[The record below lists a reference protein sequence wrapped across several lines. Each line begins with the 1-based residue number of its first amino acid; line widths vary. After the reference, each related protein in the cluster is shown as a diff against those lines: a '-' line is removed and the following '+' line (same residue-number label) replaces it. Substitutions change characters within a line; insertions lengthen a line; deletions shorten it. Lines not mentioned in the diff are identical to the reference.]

1 MRHAFHRTSNSE
13 TETALI
19 GRALGSFLRAG
30 DILLIDGQLGAGKT
44 TLIRSVAAGLGLDA
58 SPVSSPT
65 FVVAHEY
72 PRADGTP
79 GLVHV
84 DAYRLHSAEDLDAL
98 GWDRLV
104 RPDGPP
110 VVVEWG
116 ERIAASMPDVARLR
130 IDHAG
135 EQSRELAFDVPG
147 EWASRPG
154 FAALAARAATTCPI
168 TGAAVAAD
176 SPHYPFASER
186 ARMADLH
193 RWFSGSYGVSR
204 DATEA
209 DFGDE

>member
-1 MRHAFHRTSNSE
+1 VRQAFRRISNSE
-13 TETALI
+13 AETALI
-19 GRALGSFLRAG
+19 GRALGAILRPG

-44 TLIRSVAAGLGLDA
+44 TLIRSVATGMGLDA

-72 PRADGTP
+72 ARADGSP

-84 DAYRLHSAEDLDAL
+84 DAYRLHSAEDLDGL

-104 RPDGPP
+104 RRDGPP
-110 VVVEWG
+110 VLVEWG
-116 ERIAASMPDVARLR
+116 ERIAGAAPGAALLR
-130 IDHAG
+130 IDHAAEG
-135 EQSRELAFDVPG
+135 SREFVFDVPG

-154 FAALAARAATTCPI
+154 FAGLAARAATVCPV
-168 TGAAVAAD
+168 TGEPVAAEA
-176 SPHYPFASER
+176 PHYPFASER
-186 ARMADLH
+186 AKLADLH
-193 RWFSGSYGVSR
+193 RWFSGSYMVSR